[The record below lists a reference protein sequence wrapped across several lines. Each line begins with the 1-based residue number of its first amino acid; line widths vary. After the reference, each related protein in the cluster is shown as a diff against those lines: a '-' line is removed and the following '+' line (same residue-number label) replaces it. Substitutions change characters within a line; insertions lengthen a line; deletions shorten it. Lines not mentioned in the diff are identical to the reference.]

1 MARNLDGNIW
11 KVAQIGRE
19 FGVEMTGSAV
29 VSII

>member
-1 MARNLDGNIW
+1 MARNLNGNIW
-11 KVAQIGRE
+11 KVAQMERE